1 MNPKDLKDQEL
12 LSKTKSLVQKER
24 ELLTE
29 VLQHMREIDR
39 RKLYSDLGYRSLF
52 DYAVKEL
59 GYSEGQA
66 ARRIQAL
73 RLMNEIPQVKAKIES
88 GALSLTNI
96 SHAQSLFRE
105 SKKAANPM
113 NSEQKLEVLAKLE
126 NKSTR
131 EAEKVLYSIGFET
144 AIPREKERVISE
156 TDTEVRFVITEELKN
171 KLQVVRALLGIK
183 GVNMGWAELISEMA
197 SLSAERLEQKKFG
210 KKRAEPEQEQT
221 SRSRNKAS
229 EVIVSEHDH
238 EQTRQNFTDTKNE
251 VNLQQNPIAT
261 KQRVTRYISAEV
273 KHRVWLRDK
282 GRCQK
287 CQSKYLLQ
295 YDHVKPIALNGE
307 TSEHNLRLRCFSCNQ
322 RAAMKTFGVN
332 HMAKYQNLNSKHGCP
347 EKIQKSLGV

>member
-39 RKLYSDLGYRSLF
+39 RKLFSDLGYRSLF

-96 SHAQSLFRE
+96 SQAQSLFRE
-105 SKKAANPM
+105 SKKAAIPM
-113 NSEQKLEVLAKLE
+113 NSKQKLEVLAKLE

-131 EAEKVLYSIGFET
+131 EAEKVLFAIGFET
-144 AIPREKERVISE
+144 TIPREKERVISE
-156 TDTEVRFVITEELKN
+156 THTEVRFVITDEVKD

-183 GVNMGWAELISEMA
+183 GANMGWAELISEMA
-197 SLSAERLEQKKFG
+197 NLSAERLEQRSFG
-210 KKRAEPEQEQT
+210 KRRAEAARSVSSNDSLGNKNTRHNANERKETSEFAAIQVGNVQTIRNPSRESDLAGGHSRHDQSIQNRKEISEFMADEPGQEQT

-229 EVIVSEHDH
+229 EVIVPEHDH
-238 EQTRQNFTDTKNE
+238 EQTRQNSTDTKNE
-251 VNLQQNPIAT
+251 VNLQL
-261 KQRVTRYISAEV
+261 
-273 KHRVWLRDK
+273 LRFPPF
-282 GRCQK
+282 
-287 CQSKYLLQ
+287 L
-295 YDHVKPIALNGE
+295 VPLNGL
-307 TSEHNLRLRCFSCNQ
+307 S
-322 RAAMKTFGVN
+322 
-332 HMAKYQNLNSKHGCP
+332 
-347 EKIQKSLGV
+347 